1 MGTHSAELYGKL
13 RVSSRWDE
21 NANNILAVDIK
32 HFRIIL
38 VYIFMPIKSTYY
50 NFYLVLPL
58 IWDDVLRKLVSL
70 KYCNLTGQDWLKVFG
85 NKN

>member
-21 NANNILAVDIK
+21 NANNVSAVDIK

-38 VYIFMPIKSTYY
+38 VYIFMRTKRTYY
-50 NFYLVLPL
+50 CLYLVLPL

-70 KYCNLTGQDWLKVFG
+70 NYCNFQDMTG
-85 NKN
+85 